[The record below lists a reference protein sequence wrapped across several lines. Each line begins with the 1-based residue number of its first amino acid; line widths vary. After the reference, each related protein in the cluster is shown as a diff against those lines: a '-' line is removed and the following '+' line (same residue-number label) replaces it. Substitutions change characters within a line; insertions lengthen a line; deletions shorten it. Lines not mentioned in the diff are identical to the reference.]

1 MNASI
6 ATWQL
11 WLVDFYLLATVLL
24 AAALVVASCL
34 RQPVYRVS
42 LAWAVI
48 LALVGLAVVA
58 ALPGWPRVHLV
69 PEARTAHA
77 PSPTKGDS
85 PEFRGALPQNSGQ
98 SPSERPLP
106 AAKATARAGPR
117 SEAGWP
123 WSELVP
129 PPPEALSGEIGLP
142 SAAPPRVGG
151 SLSPIPWTRSDALRW
166 LLTAFLAGS
175 AVTGVWLALGAI
187 EVAWLCRRAVPAPAD
202 LQVVLEDIV
211 GEGNRVPRLVLSRRV
226 GNAVALGTLW
236 PTILW
241 PATSAE
247 APGPDGL
254 RAVLAHEWAHIR
266 NRDLWLLAVVRG
278 LLVLLYAHP
287 LYWCLRHII
296 RRDQE
301 ILADA
306 VAAGGRGLEYAMDLV
321 KWTRQLAVLYPLPV
335 AAALKVWQEPS
346 ELSRRIGVLIDEQGG
361 VRTESPRRWRS
372 AVLAV
377 VALAALGLSL
387 VTLRPGQATETD
399 PRSPAE
405 ASETTGRVND
415 SWGRQGGSSWT
426 VADLGGS
433 RAKAPHSRSDVSL
446 A

>member
-24 AAALVVASCL
+24 AAALVVASCI

-58 ALPGWPRVHLV
+58 GLPGWPRVHLV
-69 PEARTAHA
+69 PDASVA
-77 PSPTKGDS
+77 
-85 PEFRGALPQNSGQ
+85 QI
-98 SPSERPLP
+98 PSERPLP
-106 AAKATARAGPR
+106 AAKADPR
-117 SEAGWP
+117 SETGWP

-129 PPPEALSGEIGLP
+129 PPPEALSGSIGLP
-142 SAAPPRVGG
+142 LAAPPRVGG

-166 LLTAFLAGS
+166 LLTVFLAGS
-175 AVTGVWLALGAI
+175 AVTGLWLALGAI
-187 EVAWLCRRAVPAPAD
+187 EVAWLCRRAVPAPGD
-202 LQVVLEDIV
+202 LRAVLEDIV
-211 GEGNRVPRLVLSRRV
+211 GEGNRAPRLVLSRKV
-226 GNAVALGTLW
+226 GNAVALGTFW

-241 PATSAE
+241 PASPAGTA
-247 APGPDGL
+247 GPDGL

-266 NRDLWLLAVVRG
+266 NRDLWLLAAVRG

-346 ELSRRIGVLIDEQGG
+346 ELSRRIGMLIDEEGSVQ
-361 VRTESPRRWRS
+361 TEPPRRWRS
-372 AVLAV
+372 AVLAA

-405 ASETTGRVND
+405 ASETTDMVN
-415 SWGRQGGSSWT
+415 
-426 VADLGGS
+426 
-433 RAKAPHSRSDVSL
+433 
-446 A
+446 